1 MSPLE
6 ARYRR
11 LLACYPRDHRARHQ
25 EEMLGVL
32 LAAARPGRRHPDLAE
47 LADLLRGALRMHARR
62 GR

>member
-6 ARYRR
+6 TR
-11 LLACYPRDHRARHQ
+11 YPRDHRARHQ